1 MNTLVIISFLLII
14 VALLVERYFYTK
26 EMTAKLT
33 QAMEAVM
40 SRNMNEYLAT
50 KSADKKVDERPSE
63 PEDVDIDEASHKE
76 FMQHIQSQT
85 Q

>member
-40 SRNMNEYLAT
+40 SRNMNEYLAA
-50 KSADKKVDERPSE
+50 KSVDKKVDERPSE
-63 PEDVDIDEASHKE
+63 PEDVDIDEASDKE

>member
-1 MNTLVIISFLLII
+1 MNTLIIISFFLII

-26 EMTAKLT
+26 EMTGRLT

-40 SRNMNEYLAT
+40 SRNMNDYLAAKT
-50 KSADKKVDERPSE
+50 ADKKVDERASE
-63 PEDVDIDEASHKE
+63 PEEVDIDEASDKE